1 MKSLR
6 PQEQHHEQLYKV
18 FPICKS
24 LSISVLVVEKCI
36 LWQLDYLEKRP
47 GKNLPSITKKLKT
60 KVDGFA
66 MSKALVDITA
76 NFFKKMWFER
86 QKIWLCKIKF
96 ID

>member
-1 MKSLR
+1 MRSLR

-76 NFFKKMWFER
+76 NFFIKKFDLSD
-86 QKIWLCKIKF
+86 KKF
-96 ID
+96 DSAK

>member
-36 LWQLDYLEKRP
+36 LWQLDYLENRP
-47 GKNLPSITKKLKT
+47 GKKIFLQLHSNL
-60 KVDGFA
+60 
-66 MSKALVDITA
+66 DITNLDKV
-76 NFFKKMWFER
+76 NFT
-86 QKIWLCKIKF
+86 I
-96 ID
+96 

>member
-47 GKNLPSITKKLKT
+47 GKKSSFNYTKKKP
-60 KVDGFA
+60 KVDRFA
-66 MSKALVDITA
+66 MSKALVEITA
-76 NFFKKMWFER
+76 NFLKMWF
-86 QKIWLCKIKF
+86 
-96 ID
+96 

>member
-47 GKNLPSITKKLKT
+47 GKKIFLQLYKKKEKP
-60 KVDGFA
+60 KVDRFA
-66 MSKALVDITA
+66 MSKALVEITA
-76 NFFKKMWFER
+76 NFLKMWF
-86 QKIWLCKIKF
+86 
-96 ID
+96 

>member
-47 GKNLPSITKKLKT
+47 GKKNLPSIIQKKRKT
-60 KVDGFA
+60 QGGQICNEQSFGRNH
-66 MSKALVDITA
+66 S
-76 NFFKKMWFER
+76 
-86 QKIWLCKIKF
+86 
-96 ID
+96 